1 MYLTCNLQLS
11 AHHNV
16 IMSSREASSADL
28 ELLRF
33 ISIVCLDHDTSS
45 RVSSG
50 TMIMDVVTNYLIRHI
65 FPVRLSIA
73 SVSSDIRRNY
83 LQYSIGCLIS

>member
-16 IMSSREASSADL
+16 IMSSREAPSADL
-28 ELLRF
+28 ELLGF
-33 ISIVCLDHDTSS
+33 ISIDIDQDTLS

-50 TMIMDVVTNYLIRHI
+50 TMIMDVVTNNLIRDI

-73 SVSSDIRRNY
+73 SVSSNIRRNY
-83 LQYSIGCLIS
+83 LQYSSGCSIS